1 MSNCV
6 LGRNFSPNP
15 NTIFSDGD
23 KLISPRLKMEE
34 LGNFKVAKIIL
45 ETLVLLKSTLKST
58 GAQGLS
64 T

>member
-1 MSNCV
+1 MCWVEIS
-6 LGRNFSPNP
+6 S
-15 NTIFSDGD
+15 TIVSDGD

-34 LGNFKVAKIIL
+34 LGNFKVEKIIL
-45 ETLVLLKSTLKST
+45 ETILLLKSTLKST